1 MKKIY
6 LQSKNRDMD
15 LGNKGVDTEG
25 EGGDGMLWEVGTD
38 IHALLILGI
47 KQVTNEHLLQSTGSR
62 LSALWG
68 PEQEGNPKKGGIG
81 RHAAE
86 TLC

>member
-1 MKKIY
+1 MDLQTVSHGAKEVRERKTNIMHEHIYVESGKKLVWMKKIY

-47 KQVTNEHLLQSTGSR
+47 K
-62 LSALWG
+62 
-68 PEQEGNPKKGGIG
+68 
-81 RHAAE
+81 
-86 TLC
+86 